1 MPRFAPSRDSPI
13 SCARRSSAIMRF
25 LPLQEVRP
33 YLPEAKLGQNRIV
46 EVPEA
51 FLKVEGRDKATWHFI
66 RNHAQNGT

>member
-1 MPRFAPSRDSPI
+1 
-13 SCARRSSAIMRF
+13 MRF